1 MTILNISFHYD
12 FYPLLIVAAIAWLT
26 PILLSVFKLKKIPA
40 VIIEIM
46 LGFVAANFLFGDL
59 SEDSLVILD
68 FFALFGFLFLMF
80 LGGLEIDVDQII
92 ASLPRRKLTVSRF
105 LKNPLLVGLSQFLL
119 AIILSYLA
127 TMALAQFIE
136 IPNLW
141 YFSLIMVTT
150 SVAIV
155 LPVLKDRGETGS
167 RFGQM
172 LIIAAAVADIL
183 SIILFTFTAFVI
195 KNGFHYKLLYI
206 FALFVLFYI
215 FYKLIN
221 KLKNIPAFKKLS
233 YQLSTAASQ
242 IRIRGAILIILVFV
256 VISQY
261 IGKEVVLLGAFLSG
275 LVLSSMLHRERSLM
289 LIKLDGMGFG
299 FFIPFF
305 FIMVGANFDPRALAE
320 FDESLIGFLV
330 LLLISLFAIKVIPA
344 LLWQPLFGTKKAM
357 SGGFLISSRLS
368 LIIAASAIGLE
379 LGVITTG
386 INSSIIIMAV
396 ITCFASPVIYNWM
409 SPSSITEGNKTIIV
423 GGSST
428 AVLLAR
434 RLHLHGKKV
443 VIIEQRE
450 SRYHSIK
457 EKGIQVIH
465 QEGLSP
471 KTFEELNLKHD
482 NYVVIETGNDEL
494 NLNISQMLRSEFQ
507 HENIISRISK
517 FSLDY
522 KFKQMG
528 IETID
533 ETQILA
539 TAIENLIIRPTTY
552 HALVETFE
560 NFSVEEIFIKNN
572 AIDGKQVK
580 EIPFNKNAILMMLKR
595 ENSFLI
601 PHGDTFLRTGD
612 LLMVFGTQTAFDE
625 TRRTIS

>member
-1 MTILNISFHYD
+1 MLLNISFHFD

-26 PILLSVFKLKKIPA
+26 PILLSTFKLKKIPS

-46 LGFVAANFLFGDL
+46 LGFIAANFLFGDL
-59 SEDSLVILD
+59 SEVSLVILD

-92 ASLPRRKLTVSRF
+92 ASLPRKKLTVSRF

-127 TMALAQFIE
+127 TMALGQLIE

-215 FYKLIN
+215 FYKIIN
-221 KLKNIPAFKKLS
+221 KLKNIPVFKKLS

-305 FIMVGANFDPRALAE
+305 FIMVGANFDPTALAE
-320 FDESLIGFLV
+320 FDESLIGFLG

-344 LLWQPLFGTKKAM
+344 LLWKPLFGTKKAL

-379 LGVITTG
+379 LGVITIG

-409 SPSSITEGNKTIIV
+409 SPTSITEGNKTIIV

-443 VIIEQRE
+443 VIIEQDE
-450 SRYHSIK
+450 TRYQSI
-457 EKGIQVIH
+457 EDKGLQVIH
-465 QEGLSP
+465 KEGCDV
-471 KTFEELNLKHD
+471 KTFEDLNLKHS
-482 NYVVIETGNDEL
+482 NYVVIETGDDEQ
-494 NLNISQMLRSEFQ
+494 NLSISQMLRNEFQ
-507 HENIISRISK
+507 HEKIISRISR
-517 FSLDY
+517 FSLDQR
-522 KFKQMG
+522 FKQMG

-560 NFSVEEIFIKNN
+560 NFSVEEIFINN
-572 AIDGKQVK
+572 KVIDGKQVK

-595 ENSFLI
+595 ETSLII
-601 PHGDTFLRTGD
+601 PHGDTYLRTGD
-612 LLMVFGTQTAFDE
+612 MLMVFGTQSAFDE
-625 TRRTIS
+625 TRRTIG

>member
-1 MTILNISFHYD
+1 MLLNISFHYD
-12 FYPLLIVAAIAWLT
+12 FFPLLIVATIAWLT
-26 PILLSVFKLKKIPA
+26 PILLSVFKMKKIPS

-46 LGFVAANFLFGDL
+46 LGFVAGNYLFGGL
-59 SEDSLVILD
+59 TGESILILD

-80 LGGLEIDVDQII
+80 LGGLEIDVDQIM

-105 LKNPLLVGLSQFLL
+105 LKNPLLVGLAQFGI

-127 TMALAQFIE
+127 TMALDQLID

-172 LIIAAAVADIL
+172 VIIAAAVADIL

-206 FALFVLFYI
+206 FALFILFFI

-221 KLKNIPAFKKLS
+221 KLKHIPAFKRLS

-242 IRIRGAILIILVFV
+242 IRIRGSILIILVFV

-305 FIMVGANFDPRALAE
+305 FIMVGANFDPSALAE
-320 FDESLIGFLV
+320 FDESLIGFL
-330 LLLISLFAIKVIPA
+330 LLLLVSLFAIKVIPS
-344 LLWQPLFGTKKAM
+344 LLWKRLFGTKKAL

-379 LGVITTG
+379 LEVITSG
-386 INSSIIIMAV
+386 MNSSIIIMAV
-396 ITCFASPVIYNWM
+396 ITCFASPVMYNWM
-409 SPSSITEGNKTIIV
+409 SPSQITEGNKTIIV

-443 VIIEQRE
+443 VIIEQDK
-450 SRYHSIK
+450 SRFQSI
-457 EKGIQVIH
+457 EDKGIQVIH
-465 QEGLSP
+465 KEGCEP
-471 KTFEELNLKHD
+471 ETFEELNLKHD
-482 NYVVIETGNDEL
+482 NYVVIETGNDEQ
-494 NLNISQMLRSEFQ
+494 NLKISKMLRNEFQ
-507 HENIISRISK
+507 HENVISRISK

-522 KFKQMG
+522 KYKQLG
-528 IETID
+528 IDTID

-560 NFSVEEIFIKNN
+560 NFSVEEIFVKNK
-572 AIDGKQVK
+572 AIDGQQVK
-580 EIPFNKNAILMMLKR
+580 EIAFNKNAILMMVKR

-601 PHGDTFLRTGD
+601 PHGDTYLRTGD
-612 LLMVFGTQTAFDE
+612 MLLVFGTQTAFDE
-625 TRRTIS
+625 TRRLVS

>member
-1 MTILNISFHYD
+1 MLLNISFHYD
-12 FYPLLIVAAIAWLT
+12 FYPLLIIAAIAWIT
-26 PILLSVFKLKKIPA
+26 PILLSVFKLKKIPS
-40 VIIEIM
+40 VIIEIF
-46 LGFVAANFLFGDL
+46 LGFFAGNYLFGGFT
-59 SEDSLVILD
+59 EESLMILD

-92 ASLPRRKLTVSRF
+92 ASLPRKKITTARF
-105 LKNPLLVGLSQFLL
+105 LKNPLLVGLTQFIL
-119 AIILSYLA
+119 AITLSYLA
-127 TMALAQFIE
+127 TLALSQLID
-136 IPNLW
+136 IPNIW

-172 LIIAAAVADIL
+172 IIIAAAIADIL
-183 SIILFTFTAFVI
+183 SIILFTFTAFII

-206 FALFVLFYI
+206 IALFILFYI
-215 FYKLIN
+215 FYKLVN
-221 KLKNIPAFKKLS
+221 KLKNIPLFKKLS

-242 IRIRGAILIILVFV
+242 IRIRGSILIILVFV

-305 FIMVGANFDPRALAE
+305 FIMVGANFDPSALAE
-320 FDESLIGFLV
+320 FDESLIGFLI
-330 LLLISLFAIKVIPA
+330 LLFISLFAIKVIPS
-344 LLWQPLFGTKKAM
+344 LLWRRLFGTKKAIA
-357 SGGFLISSRLS
+357 GGFLISSRLS

-379 LGVITTG
+379 LGVITSG

-396 ITCFASPVIYNWM
+396 VTCFISPVMYNWL
-409 SPSSITEGNKTIIV
+409 SPTRITEGHKIIII

-434 RLHLHGKKV
+434 RLHLHGKKAI
-443 VIIEQRE
+443 IIEQDI
-450 SRYHSIK
+450 SRFQDIK
-457 EKGIQVIH
+457 DKGLQVI
-465 QEGLSP
+465 QQSGLSP
-471 KTFEELNLKHD
+471 NTFEDLHLSPD
-482 NYVVIETGNDEL
+482 NYVVIETGDDKK
-494 NLNISQMLRSEFQ
+494 NLEISRMLRNEFQ
-507 HENIISRISK
+507 HEKIISRISR
-517 FSLDY
+517 FSLDQEY
-522 KFKQMG
+522 KQIG
-528 IETID
+528 VETID

-552 HALVETFE
+552 HALVESFE
-560 NFSVEEIFIKNN
+560 NFSVEELRITNKD
-572 AIDGKQVK
+572 IDGKQIK
-580 EIPFNKNAILMMLKR
+580 EIPFHKSAILMMVKR

-601 PHGDTFLRTGD
+601 PHGDTYLKTGD
-612 LLMVFGTQTAFDE
+612 ILLVFGTQTAFNE
-625 TRRTIS
+625 TQAALS

>member
-1 MTILNISFHYD
+1 MLLNISFHYD

-40 VIIEIM
+40 VIIEII
-46 LGFVAANFLFGDL
+46 LGFVAAKYFFGGL
-59 SEDSLVILD
+59 SENSLIILD

-92 ASLPRRKLTVSRF
+92 ASLPRRRITVSRF
-105 LKNPLLVGLSQFLL
+105 LKNPLLVGLAQFVL
-119 AIILSYLA
+119 AIVFSYLA
-127 TMALAQFIE
+127 TMALAQLIE

-172 LIIAAAVADIL
+172 VIIAAAVADIL

-206 FALFVLFYI
+206 FALFVLFFI

-221 KLKNIPAFKKLS
+221 RIKNIPIFKKLS

-305 FIMVGANFDPRALAE
+305 FIMVGANFDPSALAE
-320 FDESLIGFLV
+320 FDESLIGFLL

-344 LLWQPLFGTKKAM
+344 LLWRSLFGTRKAL

-396 ITCFASPVIYNWM
+396 ITCFASPVIYNWL
-409 SPSSITEGNKTIIV
+409 SPLNLTEGSKTIIV

-434 RLHLHGKKV
+434 RLHLHGRKV
-443 VIIEQRE
+443 VIIEQDQQ
-450 SRYHSIK
+450 RYQSIK
-457 EKGIQVIH
+457 EKGINTMH
-465 QEGLSP
+465 KKGLDAQ
-471 KTFEELNLKHD
+471 TFIDLDLKND
-482 NYVVIETGNDEL
+482 NYVVIETGDDEQ
-494 NLNISQMLRSEFQ
+494 NLSISRMLRNEFQ
-507 HENIISRISK
+507 HEKIISRINK
-517 FSLDY
+517 FSLDQKY
-522 KFKQMG
+522 KQLG
-528 IETID
+528 IETLD

-560 NFSVEEIFIKNN
+560 NFSVEEIFIKNR

-601 PHGDTFLRTGD
+601 PHGETYLKTGD

-625 TRRTIS
+625 TRRTLG